1 MLIIKNIYGYHFDL
15 KHIENTEAIPVFNG
29 STVLISKEE
38 KFGAIDIPNGVD
50 FFISLHGDLGSILFA
65 NGEKTKLH
73 SDIQH
78 VRRRE
83 TIAMTPADSLTALK
97 SLVAQSPMKLQ

>member
-1 MLIIKNIYGYHFDL
+1 LRI
-15 KHIENTEAIPVFNG
+15 EAIPVFNG
-29 STVLISKEE
+29 STFNFERRKVY
-38 KFGAIDIPNGVD
+38 AIDIPNGVD

-65 NGEKTKLH
+65 NGEKNESYI

-83 TIAMTPADSLTALK
+83 NCNDTC
-97 SLVAQSPMKLQ
+97 